1 MSQASNYLEEAI
13 LNYFFRNQVVAQPT
27 AVYVALYINDPT
39 DADTGTEISGGGY
52 SRKQVTFGAP
62 AQVGDKGV
70 ISNNGKIEFDIA
82 TTDWG
87 NVAYWTV
94 RTAATAGYQLCHGS
108 FSRVENV
115 LSGNRFTIEV
125 GNLQVSQE

>member
-27 AVYVALYINDPT
+27 TIYLALYINDPT
-39 DADTGTEISGGGY
+39 DADTGTEVSGGGY
-52 SRKQVTFGAP
+52 SRKQVIFGAP
-62 AQVGDKGV
+62 AQTGDKCV
-70 ISNNGKIEFDIA
+70 ISNNAKIEFDIA

-87 NVAYWTV
+87 SVSHWGI
-94 RTAATAGYQLCHGS
+94 RTAASGGNLLCRGS

-115 LSGNRFTIEV
+115 QIGNRLTIEI
-125 GNLQVSQE
+125 GNLQISME

>member
-39 DADTGTEISGGGY
+39 DSDTGTEISGGGY

-62 AQVGDKGV
+62 AQVGGKAV

-87 NVAYWTV
+87 NVAYWCV
-94 RTAATAGYQLCHGS
+94 RTAATAGNQLCHGA

>member
-13 LNYFFRNQVVAQPT
+13 LNYFFRNQAVAQPT
-27 AVYVALYINDPT
+27 TIYLALYINDPT
-39 DADTGTEISGGGY
+39 DADTGTEVSGGGY

-62 AQVGDKGV
+62 VQTGDKCV
-70 ISNNGKIEFDIA
+70 ISNNAKIEFDIA

-87 NVAYWTV
+87 SVSHWGI
-94 RTAATAGYQLCHGS
+94 RTAASGGSLLCRGS

-115 LSGNRFTIEV
+115 QSGNRLTIEI
-125 GNLQVSQE
+125 GNLQISME

>member
-13 LNYFFRNQVVAQPT
+13 LNYFFRNQAVAQPT
-27 AVYVALYINDPT
+27 TLYLALYINDPT
-39 DADTGTEISGGGY
+39 DADTGTEVSGGGY

-62 AQVGDKGV
+62 VQTGDKCV
-70 ISNNGKIEFDIA
+70 ISNNAKIEFDIA

-87 NVAYWTV
+87 SVSHWGI
-94 RTAATAGYQLCHGS
+94 RTAASGGSLLCRGS

-115 LSGNRFTIEV
+115 QIGNRLTIEI
-125 GNLQVSQE
+125 GNLQISME

>member
-27 AVYVALYINDPT
+27 TIYLALYINDPT
-39 DADTGTEISGGGY
+39 DADTGTEVSGGGY

-62 AQVGDKGV
+62 VQTGDKCV
-70 ISNNGKIEFDIA
+70 ISNNAKIEFDIA

-87 NVAYWTV
+87 NVSHWGL
-94 RTAATAGYQLCHGS
+94 RTAASGGSLLCRGS

-115 LSGNRFTIEV
+115 QSGNRLTIEI
-125 GNLQVSQE
+125 GNLQISME